1 MKRTGW
7 VWHEESTPSPHRRRS
22 SLRYRSGT
30 TPSMRVVGH
39 VDTEAGGLVY
49 QRPPRH
55 SACQAPLSQLIFR
68 FKKVVD
74 LYTSEL
80 PPMVPSPS
88 RVPSSRDCR
97 GTSVHAHTRSS
108 SSFVPSSCAIVAAR
122 SSLCCVVGCR
132 AKQTKQS
139 KLVRSFVRSF
149 VCLVVEFFDGIYN
162 YVYGVSWSSRH
173 ADSA

>member
-1 MKRTGW
+1 MNQ
-7 VWHEESTPSPHRRRS
+7 HNPH
-22 SLRYRSGT
+22 
-30 TPSMRVVGH
+30 
-39 VDTEAGGLVY
+39 AGGVVRCAIDLALLRRCELLGTLIQNC

-55 SACQAPLSQLIFR
+55 SACQAPLSQHIFR
-68 FKKVVD
+68 FKKVFD

-88 RVPSSRDCR
+88 RVPSSRECR

-139 KLVRSFVRSF
+139 KLVRSFVRVFVRVFVRSF
-149 VCLVVEFFDGIYN
+149 VRLLVSSLVVN
-162 YVYGVSWSSRH
+162 QPVRVSESE
-173 ADSA
+173 